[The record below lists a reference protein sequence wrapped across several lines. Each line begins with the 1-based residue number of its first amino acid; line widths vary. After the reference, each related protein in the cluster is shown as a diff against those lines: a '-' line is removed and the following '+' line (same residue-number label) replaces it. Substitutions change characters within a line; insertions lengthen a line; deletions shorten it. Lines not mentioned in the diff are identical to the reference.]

1 MEHNTFDGFVIEVKS
16 KEAWERLK
24 ALLPEQ
30 FSDAAIR
37 TDQMLKDGQ
46 YDNDSSTDKNKSPKL
61 EIEGH
66 SNVNIQA
73 TRRLG
78 LFEWYDNRGLYPPG
92 IDNE

>member
-1 MEHNTFDGFVIEVKS
+1 MSKGTFEGFVIEIRS
-16 KEAWERLK
+16 KEAWEKLK
-24 ALLPEQ
+24 TLLPEQ
-30 FSDAAIR
+30 FSEAAIR

-46 YDNDSSTDKNKSPKL
+46 YDRNSSTDKDKSPKL
-61 EIEGH
+61 EIEDH

-92 IDNE
+92 IDNK